1 MLRSAGMRKTRASAL
16 LEFVLTMPFALI
28 LLFITLDTGKAVFVR
43 VSLQSA
49 AATAAANGARS
60 GYIGSVSN
68 TSCSTGSEYAI
79 VESFCKAAPTESMG
93 AENSKITVHM
103 SDGTGSVRLR
113 AQWCTAGHP
122 YVTVT
127 AETTLKGMLTP
138 TIHVWGNKALSLF
151 GELKVVST
159 AYCEVYR
166 EQ

>member
-1 MLRSAGMRKTRASAL
+1 MLRSAVMRVKRGSAL

-60 GYIGSVSN
+60 GYIGDVTSVS
-68 TSCSTGSEYAI
+68 CSVNSSLDI
-79 VESFCKAAPTESMG
+79 VKSFCKAAPTDAMG
-93 AENSKITVHM
+93 AEQSKITVHM
-103 SDGTGSVRLR
+103 SDINGSKANS
-113 AQWCTAGHP
+113 AQWCTTNHP

-138 TIHVWGNKALSLF
+138 SISVWGNSALSLF
-151 GELKVVST
+151 GKLTVVST

-166 EQ
+166 E

>member
-1 MLRSAGMRKTRASAL
+1 MLRSADIHMKRGSAL

-60 GYIGSVSN
+60 GYIGTVNSTTCSVNS
-68 TSCSTGSEYAI
+68 ALDI
-79 VESFCKAAPTESMG
+79 VKSFCKAAPTESMG
-93 AENSKITVHM
+93 AENSEITVRM
-103 SDGTGSVRLR
+103 SDVNGGEDNS
-113 AQWCTAGHP
+113 AQWCTAKHP

-138 TIHVWGNKALSLF
+138 SISVWGNSALSLF
-151 GELKVVST
+151 GKLTVVST

-166 EQ
+166 E